1 MEHGKL
7 SVLLVN
13 HNNGM
18 RDPDTVVL
26 PYYQT
31 DDNLYAVIYF
41 FFLSENSEYNKKEDL
56 DKGIELNPGLI
67 FGGGIYYESCNQENI
82 VGNIRDSAR
91 NLW

>member
-31 DDNLYAVIYF
+31 DNNLYAVIY

>member
-31 DDNLYAVIYF
+31 DDNLYVVI
-41 FFLSENSEYNKKEDL
+41 FFL
-56 DKGIELNPGLI
+56 
-67 FGGGIYYESCNQENI
+67 
-82 VGNIRDSAR
+82 
-91 NLW
+91 